1 MRICGLQ
8 TVVLLF
14 QPMAVSACVQVFTCS
29 YVGDAFVMYSDME
42 VECGS
47 SSHLLWGLVVAA
59 PALLA
64 YAVAVPVVCYKN
76 MHAFFADGLRSSGQI
91 EDAEEGLR

>member
-1 MRICGLQ
+1 
-8 TVVLLF
+8 
-14 QPMAVSACVQVFTCS
+14 
-29 YVGDAFVMYSDME
+29 MYSDME

-64 YAVAVPVVCYKN
+64 YAVVVPVVCYKN

-91 EDAEEGLR
+91 EDAEEGLRLWGPLVNMFSDAYYWWALMIM